1 MKIKSVRIRT
11 YRTVRDEA
19 NIDLSGGPTLVGPNN
34 AGKTN
39 ILKGIRLFFTGY
51 DNAYKY
57 DRGADLSIGQGALQT
72 SVSVTFSR
80 EDTPRDESIYSQF
93 AALKDAL
100 EIAPDG
106 QDDVTVYLTMSPT
119 SRPIYRVFPNTKRP
133 TKGSANAQYSK
144 LERSFVD
151 SILDSFS
158 VHYIPSDKSTSQLY
172 ESLVLPFIFKK
183 AFLAISPALGEIK
196 AAMEITADTL
206 TGALHSAGLSSM
218 SCSFSFPS
226 SPERFFREASFNISD
241 PDETSISEK
250 GMGIQSAALLA
261 SFIWISNE
269 EATMGK
275 NVLWLLE
282 EPESYLHPELAEQC
296 RTLIVKLREVSQVV
310 TTTHALGFVPQ
321 DPKSII
327 GIERVGG
334 WTKTTSFKT
343 YAEAT
348 ARIRKSLGVKFS
360 DFYNLNIYN
369 LIVEGETDREYIQA
383 LVAKIS
389 LDPDQRKQFPILT
402 SGQLSCLDQGGVKG
416 VEGFVKVTY
425 EFIRQERPAI
435 IILDGDK
442 AGDDCRRA
450 IQSYLGNK
458 GIHIVAN
465 KHYVS
470 VRDRFAI
477 EGLFPDSWI
486 LAAYESN
493 PNWFSDFSTDAE
505 GTLQPFGLK
514 DDHKRQFFNAMIARV
529 EAETNL
535 DWAARWLGVLSV
547 IEGALTEESTR
558 IYGPASP
565 AALLDEE
572 ASSHALAEGTPPEVT
587 ALWRDRVLQALVALG
602 GEGTL
607 EQIYAQVAAQSDKLA
622 PTWEATV
629 RRTLGDHCK
638 DSAHFNGTE
647 LFSNPTKGTWK
658 LAA

>member
-1 MKIKSVRIRT
+1 MKIKSVRLRT

-51 DNAYKY
+51 ENSYKY
-57 DRGADLSIGQGALQT
+57 DRAADLSIGQGALQT
-72 SVSVTFSR
+72 SVSITFSR
-80 EDTPRDESIYSQF
+80 EDTPRDENIYAQF
-93 AALKDAL
+93 SALKDAL

-106 QDDVTVYLTMSPT
+106 QDEVTVYLTMSPT

-133 TKGSANAQYSK
+133 TQGSANAQYSK

-196 AAMEITADTL
+196 TAMEITADTL
-206 TGALHSAGLSSM
+206 TGALHGAGLSSM
-218 SCSFSFPS
+218 SCSFSFPNT
-226 SPERFFREASFNISD
+226 PERFFREASFNISD
-241 PDETSISEK
+241 PDEMSISEK

-296 RTLIVKLREVSQVV
+296 RTLILKLRDVSQVV
-310 TTTHALGFVPQ
+310 TTTHSLGFVPQ

-327 GIERVGG
+327 GVERIDG
-334 WTKTTSFKT
+334 WTKPTSFKT

-348 ARIRKSLGVKFS
+348 SRIRKSLGVKFS

-383 LVAKIS
+383 LIAKNS
-389 LDPDQRKQFPILT
+389 LDSYQRRRFPILT

-425 EFIRQERPAI
+425 EFIRQERPAV

-450 IQSYLGNK
+450 IQNYLGNK

-465 KHYVS
+465 QHYVS

-486 LAAYESN
+486 LATYESN
-493 PNWFSDFSTDAE
+493 PNWFADFSMDAE
-505 GTLQPFGLK
+505 GTLQPFGIK
-514 DDHKRQFFNAMIARV
+514 DDHKRQFLSAMIARV
-529 EAETNL
+529 EVEPNL
-535 DWAARWLGVLSV
+535 DWASRWLGALSV
-547 IEGALTEESTR
+547 VESALAQESSR
-558 IYGPASP
+558 IYGQEAP

-587 ALWRDRVLQALVALG
+587 ALWRDRVLEAIKALG

-607 EQIYAQVAAQSDKLA
+607 DQIYARIAAKADKLA

-629 RRTLGDHCK
+629 RRTLGDHCR
-638 DSAHFNGTE
+638 DSAHFTGTE
-647 LFSNPTKGTWK
+647 LFSNPTKGTWR

>member
-57 DRGADLSIGQGALQT
+57 DRSTDLSIGQGASQT

-80 EDTPRDESIYSQF
+80 ENTQRDDSIYLQF
-93 AALKDAL
+93 DALKDAL
-100 EIAPDG
+100 EIGSDG
-106 QDDVTVYLTMSPT
+106 QDDVTVYLTLSPT
-119 SRPIYRVFPNTKRP
+119 SRPVYRVFPNTKRP

-196 AAMEITADTL
+196 SAMGVTADTL

-226 SPERFFREASFNISD
+226 TPDKFFREASFNISD

-296 RTLIVKLREVSQVV
+296 RTLILKLRDVSQVV

-327 GIERVGG
+327 GVERVDG
-334 WTKTTSFKT
+334 WTKPTAFKT
-343 YAEAT
+343 YTEAT

-383 LVAKIS
+383 LISKIS
-389 LDPDQRKQFPILT
+389 LDVEARKRFPILT

-450 IQSYLGNK
+450 MQNYLGNK
-458 GIHIVAN
+458 GIHLVAN
-465 KHYVS
+465 QHYVS
-470 VRDRFAI
+470 VRDRFAV
-477 EGLFPDSWI
+477 EGLFPDSWVI
-486 LAAYESN
+486 AVHQSN
-493 PNWFSDFSTDAE
+493 PGWFADFSTDAE

-514 DDHKRQFFNAMIARV
+514 DDHKRQFFNAMIVRM
-529 EAETNL
+529 EAEANL
-535 DWAARWLGVLSV
+535 DWAERWMGVLSIV
-547 IEGALTEESTR
+547 ESALAKEAAR
-558 IYGPASP
+558 IYGSASP
-565 AALLDEE
+565 ATLLDEE
-572 ASSHALAEGTPPEVT
+572 ASSHALADGTPIEVT
-587 ALWRDRVLQALVALG
+587 ALWRDRVLKALETLG

-607 EQIYAQVAAQSDKLA
+607 EQIYAEVEAKSEKLA
-622 PTWEATV
+622 PTWQATV

-638 DSAHFNGTE
+638 SSTHFNGAE
-647 LFSNPTKGTWK
+647 LFSNPAKGVWRTTE
-658 LAA
+658 